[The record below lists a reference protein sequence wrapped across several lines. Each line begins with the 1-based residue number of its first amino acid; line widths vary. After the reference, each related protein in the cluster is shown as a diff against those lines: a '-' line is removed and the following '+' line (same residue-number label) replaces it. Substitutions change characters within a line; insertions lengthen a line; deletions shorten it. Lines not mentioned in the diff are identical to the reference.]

1 MKNYIFEPVTKKQ
14 AISMCN
20 DNRIKHINLTIKNC
34 TKELKDGFS
43 VKFVNKLLTNNNNT
57 KISISLDRIFSEDEI
72 EYVKKLLEE
81 INLEKVQYVFYSDL
95 AIHEILQERN
105 YQNKLVYD
113 AYTYLTNYMDVNA
126 YLTFNENVYV
136 SSKYDIILQPNR
148 TYLYN
153 FITLDGG
160 ETWMCRRTIYY
171 TAQEMT
177 EFLGIKKNAYH
188 HFYRICKSLMGK
200 NISLKDDSSK
210 KFRIISFLIEAE
222 YNNGI
227 LKLIPNPSMIPF
239 YTNLTSNYTKLELT
253 QIMEMKSISAIR
265 IYSLIKI
272 KAQQNKN
279 VYLFE
284 LNEFKELL
292 GLEKKYNRIQ
302 DFRIYVLET
311 AKEELNK
318 VIPNIKFDY
327 ELVKIGKTYKQLRF
341 TFNGKA
347 LNYTVIQDDMY
358 FRTFDKFKNIC
369 NLGQYCN
376 ADESPECRYC
386 KLKIKNRYE

>member
-1 MKNYIFEPVTKKQ
+1 MSTKMKTEL
-14 AISMCN
+14 
-20 DNRIKHINLTIKNC
+20 NLANAFIQ
-34 TKELKDGFS
+34 S
-43 VKFVNKLLTNNNNT
+43 KFTLEAMEIKLLYA
-57 KISISLDRIFSEDEI
+57 IA
-72 EYVKKLLEE
+72 YKLQRGDSGLN
-81 INLEKVQYVFYSDL
+81 IVDL
-95 AIHEILQERN
+95 LKEP
-105 YQNKLVYD
+105 D
-113 AYTYLTNYMDVNA
+113 DNA
-126 YLTFNENVYV
+126 
-136 SSKYDIILQPNR
+136 
-148 TYLYN
+148 
-153 FITLDGG
+153 
-160 ETWMCRRTIYY
+160 IYY
-171 TAQEMT
+171 TAQEMA

-347 LNYTVIQDDMY
+347 LNYTVIQDDIY